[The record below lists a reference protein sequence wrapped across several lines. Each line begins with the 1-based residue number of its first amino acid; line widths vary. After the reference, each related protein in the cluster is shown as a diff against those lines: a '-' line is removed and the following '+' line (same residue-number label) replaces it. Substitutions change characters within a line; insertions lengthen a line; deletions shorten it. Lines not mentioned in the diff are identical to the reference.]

1 MGKGINKK
9 QKEAKMDKIYQVGIY
24 RKGYKK
30 PDMTRAFYFGMNLDS
45 VFNYIGITTLIEE
58 EEIIDKI
65 EVEVSHIENDEVEIK
80 KVIAY
85 TCFINDKIEVVI
97 PFRVYEVK
105 KINYIYPFK

>member
-1 MGKGINKK
+1 
-9 QKEAKMDKIYQVGIY
+9 MDKIFQVGIY

-45 VFNYIGITTLIEE
+45 VFNYTGITALVDE

-65 EVEVSHIENDEVEIK
+65 EVDASHIENDEVEIK

-105 KINYIYPFK
+105 EINYIYPFK